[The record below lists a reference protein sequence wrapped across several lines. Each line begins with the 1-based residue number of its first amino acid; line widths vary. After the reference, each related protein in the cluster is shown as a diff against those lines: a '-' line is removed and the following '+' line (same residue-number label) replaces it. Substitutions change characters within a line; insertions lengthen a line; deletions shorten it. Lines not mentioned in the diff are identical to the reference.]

1 MGIAERKEREKK
13 QRRQQIIDAAE
24 IVFFKHGFETASM
37 DMVAEQAEL
46 SKATLYMYFKSKEE
60 LYFHIFKRGEGLLM
74 QMIEREVQKSHTF
87 QEKLLGSLKALV
99 RFQKKHKHYFN
110 VIEFFH
116 SMHRKKTSVKKLM
129 DSHLKEEQERIKL
142 WSDLFEKGK
151 ADGVVRA
158 DLNPLRAMVVIWLQ
172 FTGFLQR
179 YQLLAD
185 SLKQDFGLS
194 QEELLEEAYDLILN
208 GILKK

>member
-1 MGIAERKEREKK
+1 MGIAERKEREKE

-24 IVFFKHGFETASM
+24 AVFFKHGFETASM

-60 LYFHIFKRGEGLLM
+60 LYFHIFKRGEDLLM
-74 QMIEREVQKSHTF
+74 QMIEREVQKSLTF

-99 RFQKKHKHYFN
+99 RFQKKHKHYFD

-151 ADGVVRA
+151 ADGVVRP
-158 DLNPLRAMVVIWLQ
+158 DLDPLRAMVVIWLQ

>member
-1 MGIAERKEREKK
+1 MGIAERKEREKE

-24 IVFFKHGFETASM
+24 QVFFKHGFESASM

-60 LYFHIFKRGEGLLM
+60 LYFHIFKRGERILLDLIDRAL
-74 QMIEREVQKSHTF
+74 QQAPTF
-87 QEKLLGSLKALV
+87 REKLLGSLKALV
-99 RFQKKHKHYFN
+99 QFKQNYRSYFE

-116 SMHRKKTSVKKLM
+116 SMRQQKPEVEELM
-129 DSHLKEEQERIKL
+129 AEHLREEQRQLQK
-142 WSDLFEKGK
+142 WSDLFKQGQKEGL
-151 ADGVVRA
+151 VRPE
-158 DLNPLRAMVVIWLQ
+158 LHPLRAMIVVWLQ

-179 YQLLAD
+179 YQLAAK
-185 SLKQDFGLS
+185 SLKQDFNLN
-194 QEELLEEAYDLILN
+194 QEELLEQAYDLILY